1 MAARIRLSRHGT
13 KKRPFY
19 RIVAASK
26 EKPRDGRFLE
36 QLGYYDPTRTPAEL
50 NIKMEQLEAWI
61 RKGATPSATV
71 LRLMKKAGWKGLQKP
86 AEASSEATPSAGSE
100 ATPAPASAEG

>member
-1 MAARIRLSRHGT
+1 MAAVIRLSRHGT

-36 QLGYYDPTRTPAEL
+36 QLGYYDPTRTPADI

-61 RKGATPSATV
+61 RKGANPSPTV
-71 LRLMKKAGWKGLQKP
+71 LRLMKRAGWKGLQK
-86 AEASSEATPSAGSE
+86 ETE
-100 ATPAPASAEG
+100 PAPASAEG

>member
-36 QLGYYDPTRTPAEL
+36 QLGYYDPTRKPADI
-50 NIKMEQLEAWI
+50 NIKMDQLEAWI

-71 LRLMKKAGWKGLQKP
+71 LRLMKRAGWKGLQK
-86 AEASSEATPSAGSE
+86 ETE
-100 ATPAPASAEG
+100 PAPASAEG

>member
-1 MAARIRLSRHGT
+1 MAAIIRLSRHGT

-36 QLGYYDPTRTPAEL
+36 QLGYYDPTRDPADIS
-50 NIKMEQLEAWI
+50 IKMEKVEAWI
-61 RKGATPSATV
+61 RKGALPSPTV
-71 LRLMKKAGWKGLQKP
+71 LRLMKRAGWKGLQKEP
-86 AEASSEATPSAGSE
+86 TE
-100 ATPAPASAEG
+100 PAPASAEG

>member
-1 MAARIRLSRHGT
+1 MAAIIRLARHGT

-36 QLGYYDPTRTPAEL
+36 QLGHYDPTREPAD
-50 NIKMEQLEAWI
+50 IKVHMDKLEAWI
-61 RKGATPSATV
+61 RKGARPSPTV
-71 LRLMKKAGWKGLQKP
+71 LRLMKRAGWKGLQEK
-86 AEASSEATPSAGSE
+86 AE
-100 ATPAPASAEG
+100 PAPASAEG

>member
-36 QLGYYDPTRTPAEL
+36 QLGYYDPTRNPADL

-71 LRLMKKAGWKGLQKP
+71 LRLMKKAGWKGLQKEAAETP
-86 AEASSEATPSAGSE
+86 AAAPSD
-100 ATPAPASAEG
+100 PAPASAEG